1 MATGAQGMTNRLAVI
16 LAVLI
21 GAGLVLDMAM
31 GWGLALFLARRF
43 ADLVEWMAF
52 WR

>member
-1 MATGAQGMTNRLAVI
+1 MTNSLAVI

-21 GAGLVLDMAM
+21 AGALAVDLAM
-31 GWGLALFLARRF
+31 GWGLSLFLARRF
-43 ADLVEWMAF
+43 ADLVEWVAF

>member
-1 MATGAQGMTNRLAVI
+1 MTNSLAVI

-21 GAGLVLDMAM
+21 VGALALDLAM
-31 GWGLALFLARRF
+31 GWGLSLFLARRF

>member
-1 MATGAQGMTNRLAVI
+1 MTNSLAVI
-16 LAVLI
+16 LAALI
-21 GAGLVLDMAM
+21 VGALALDLAM
-31 GWGLALFLARRF
+31 GWGLSLFLARRF

>member
-1 MATGAQGMTNRLAVI
+1 MTNRLAVI
-16 LAVLI
+16 LALLI
-21 GAGLVLDMAM
+21 AGGLALDMAM
-31 GWGLALFLARRF
+31 GWGLGLFLARRF

>member
-1 MATGAQGMTNRLAVI
+1 MTNQIALVIGLTLA
-16 LAVLI
+16 ALI
-21 GAGLVLDMAM
+21 GLDALLFD
-31 GWGLALFLARRF
+31 WANTLFLAKKF

>member
-1 MATGAQGMTNRLAVI
+1 MTNRLAVI

-21 GAGLVLDMAM
+21 AGGLVLDMTM
-31 GWGLALFLARRF
+31 GWGLGLFLARRF